1 MMQRFMQE
9 QKQPDPIPNMQYLA
23 PGGGQAGA
31 TAMGQTAAAGT
42 QQAEAS
48 SSAQQA
54 LVATTAECKKP
65 GVQLEMSDPEDDEAE
80 VLRQAG
86 LVADVINKK
95 TRRGRTTTRLTSPA
109 RRHRLLRIHS
119 RPKKHLRSRYKAPN
133 ERRLLHGHFL
143 SNTSARGVC
152 MRT

>member
-54 LVATTAECKKP
+54 LVATTAECKKS
-65 GVQLEMSDPEDDEAE
+65 GVQLEMSDPGRPGS
-80 VLRQAG
+80 LQMQS
-86 LVADVINKK
+86 
-95 TRRGRTTTRLTSPA
+95 TRKQEG
-109 RRHRLLRIHS
+109 
-119 RPKKHLRSRYKAPN
+119 
-133 ERRLLHGHFL
+133 EEQQQG
-143 SNTSARGVC
+143 
-152 MRT
+152 